1 MHRWRREAILDCYN
15 LVLGTFLFVSPWL
28 FVFASDVA
36 RVDVWVTSA
45 LLVLISIATLV
56 AFAEWEEW
64 AGLVLGLWMV
74 VSPWILGLPQAT
86 AMHVI
91 IGVGCVVIYLA
102 ALELWLIHYSS
113 HHDEGLG
120 RQGGSR

>member
-28 FVFASDVA
+28 FVFARDVA

-45 LLVLISIATLV
+45 LLVSISIATLV

-64 AGLVLGLWMV
+64 ASLVVGLWMV
-74 VSPWILGLPQAT
+74 VSPWVLGFPQTT

-102 ALELWLIHYSS
+102 ALELWLIHYSP
-113 HHDEGLG
+113 HLDEGVG

>member
-28 FVFASDVA
+28 FVFARDVA

-64 AGLVLGLWMV
+64 ASLVLGLWMV
-74 VSPWILGLPQAT
+74 VSPWVLGFPSDDGHARDYRCRLRGDLSGRSRTLAHPLFAT
-86 AMHVI
+86 P
-91 IGVGCVVIYLA
+91 
-102 ALELWLIHYSS
+102 
-113 HHDEGLG
+113 
-120 RQGGSR
+120 